1 MEQNENYVD
10 DSEAK
15 SFANQIRKIGNLCE
29 HTNYSISIIYEDLEG
44 DVDVTIS
51 ARKRGA
57 LGAGEF
63 SSEQLE
69 IIKVLVEEKLP
80 QAEDKKQLQD
90 IINACKFKIAEFKR
104 QKEKLAKSASK

>member
-15 SFANQIRKIGNLCE
+15 SFVNQIRKIGNLCE
-29 HTNYSISIIYEDLEG
+29 QNNCSISIIFEDRES

-51 ARKRGA
+51 ARKRGS
-57 LGAGEF
+57 LDDGEF

-69 IIKVLVEEKLP
+69 IIKALVEEKLP

-90 IINACKFKIAEFKR
+90 IINACKFKISEFKR